1 MDTMTTEALE
11 AKKSPEALNSFIA
24 SNKNFVIFSANQ
36 ALNRYITDSD
46 DEYSIALIAF
56 SEAVESFDESKGSFS
71 SFASLVIK
79 RRLVDHIRRESRFS
93 NETSVEP
100 AVIDGEITDE
110 DNVSS
115 MEYAVRSKTAALSEA
130 TSVHDNPVADEI
142 EAVRQLLDRYDID
155 FFDLE
160 KSSPVSMKTKRE
172 CGKAVRCL
180 LADEELLSTMRKKK
194 SLPMKELSDKSG
206 VKTKL
211 LERHRRY
218 IIAAAEI
225 LNGEYPL
232 LAEYMSYIK
241 KDIKL

>member
-1 MDTMTTEALE
+1 MDTMTSEALK
-11 AKKSPEALNSFIA
+11 AAQSPEALNSFIA
-24 SNKNFVIFSANQ
+24 SNTSFVIFCANQ
-36 ALNRYITDSD
+36 ALGRYITDSD

-56 SEAVESFDESKGSFS
+56 SEAVQSFDDSKGNFS

-79 RRLVDHIRRESRFS
+79 RRLVDYIRKEARFS
-93 NETSVEP
+93 SEMSVEP
-100 AVIDGEITDE
+100 SVMDGEVIDDENITT
-110 DNVSS
+110 
-115 MEYAVRSKTAALSEA
+115 MEYAVRSKTAELSENA
-130 TSVHDNPVADEI
+130 SAHNNPIADEI
-142 EAVRQLLDRYDID
+142 DAIKGLLEKYEID

-160 KSSPVSMKTKRE
+160 KASPVSGKTKRE
-172 CGKAVRCL
+172 CAKAVRCL
-180 LADEELLSTMRKKK
+180 IEDEELFASMRRKK
-194 SLPMKELSDKSG
+194 SLPMKELADKSA

-241 KDIKL
+241 KDMKL